1 MKKLIAMLAV
11 GAMGLGVTAP
21 AFAQTKT
28 AADTT
33 KVKKSRKKPM
43 VKKKVTDTTKKVY

>member
-1 MKKLIAMLAV
+1 MKKLIALLAI
-11 GAMGLGVTAP
+11 GAIGFGTAAP

-28 AADTT
+28 ASDTA

-43 VKKKVTDTTKKVY
+43 AKKKVKDTTTKQL

>member
-1 MKKLIAMLAV
+1 MKKLIALLAIWAIGF
-11 GAMGLGVTAP
+11 GAAAP
-21 AFAQTKT
+21 VFAQTKT

-43 VKKKVTDTTKKVY
+43 AKKTKDTTKKVY

>member
-1 MKKLIAMLAV
+1 MKKLIALLAI
-11 GAMGLGVTAP
+11 GAIGFGAAAP

-28 AADTT
+28 TADTA

-43 VKKKVTDTTKKVY
+43 AKKPRDTTKKVL